1 MPAQYEA
8 IRDDLLK
15 KHLMEKEAK
24 SQAARIYIS
33 KGKTPAERSARA
45 KELQD

>member
-8 IRDDLLK
+8 IRDELMKRESEK
-15 KHLMEKEAK
+15 KAK
-24 SQAARIYIS
+24 SSAAAIYIS

-45 KELQD
+45 KELQK